1 MTVGDAVA
9 VAGDEEQFTV
19 TLAPPPNAPSNWSY
33 TVNYATQDGT
43 AVAGTDYTATS
54 GSLNFS
60 ASQTTQTV
68 TVQTELDGNAV
79 DGSDLSFSVVLTD
92 PGTSNTP
99 PGPGTLQFVN
109 SSGTGLIQEPSGTIT
124 IYNPDGSVSND
135 GTVDVGDSAPM
146 TVMASPAGADGT
158 FSLSYD
164 TSIFSVTTDAAGNNV
179 VNPGDALTLNH
190 GYAQLYL
197 WGVGS
202 TSDPNG
208 DQITLDYTARGSQQA
223 GLAAPNADQ
232 ATPLAGATG
241 KQATPV
247 ATAPTGGGTMA
258 DWQGMAI

>member
-1 MTVGDAVA
+1 M
-9 VAGDEEQFTV
+9 
-19 TLAPPPNAPSNWSY
+19 
-33 TVNYATQDGT
+33 
-43 AVAGTDYTATS
+43 
-54 GSLNFS
+54 
-60 ASQTTQTV
+60 
-68 TVQTELDGNAV
+68 
-79 DGSDLSFSVVLTD
+79 
-92 PGTSNTP
+92 
-99 PGPGTLQFVN
+99 
-109 SSGTGLIQEPSGTIT
+109 
-124 IYNPDGSVSND
+124 SND

-208 DQITLDYTARGSQQA
+208 DQITLDYTEGRHSRRALPPRTPTRRHPLPACREAGNARCHC
-223 GLAAPNADQ
+223 AAP
-232 ATPLAGATG
+232 
-241 KQATPV
+241 
-247 ATAPTGGGTMA
+247 GGGTMA

>member
-1 MTVGDAVA
+1 MTVPTGATSVSIQASGNWGNDSGHGLQGGPNGYTGTPQTLETPSDYLNSAMNSQNITAGSFLEGTLVGTWSPDCQRAAVTVGDAVA

-99 PGPGTLQFVN
+99 PGPGRFN
-109 SSGTGLIQEPSGTIT
+109 SSTAAARAS
-124 IYNPDGSVSND
+124 SR
-135 GTVDVGDSAPM
+135 
-146 TVMASPAGADGT
+146 SPAGPSRFT
-158 FSLSYD
+158 
-164 TSIFSVTTDAAGNNV
+164 I
-179 VNPGDALTLNH
+179 
-190 GYAQLYL
+190 Q
-197 WGVGS
+197 
-202 TSDPNG
+202 
-208 DQITLDYTARGSQQA
+208 TAR
-223 GLAAPNADQ
+223 
-232 ATPLAGATG
+232 
-241 KQATPV
+241 
-247 ATAPTGGGTMA
+247 
-258 DWQGMAI
+258 